1 MAPNIKQQLG
11 RLKEKRLEI
20 QEKRREERERK
31 VALGNQLGILH
42 WFGLRRTVGFAMLAG
57 FIALRIWDPP
67 TLQNLR
73 LRNFDFYQ
81 VLKPRIAALRPVVI
95 VDIDEASLTHLGQ
108 WPWPRTL
115 IAELVDKLHA
125 AGTAVIGFDIMLAEP
140 DRMSPANLAKSL
152 PQIDEATRERMK
164 SLPSNDDVLAASIA
178 KGKVVLGQASIITPT
193 KAEADLPRT
202 GLATVGGDPTPYLF
216 EFDGLLRNV
225 PVLEKAA
232 AGRGSLTLRPERDGV
247 VRRVP
252 MVMKAGGDIV
262 PALTL
267 DMLRALTGSGAV
279 LIRTDPGVGIRA
291 VAVPGLQLPTDEN
304 GQLWINFSPHDQAR
318 YISAK
323 DVMTGNFPPDR
334 FKQRLAI
341 IGTSAAG
348 LLDIKATPLESS
360 MPGVEAHAQIL
371 ENVFSQALL
380 SRPNYAAGVELVT
393 AALFGILFV
402 ILAPVVSAMT
412 MLALGLFT
420 ASAMAAGSWYFFTQQ
435 GLLFDLT
442 FPLIAIFAT
451 FATLLFINYFR
462 EQADRRRIRGAFS
475 QYISPALVEQL
486 ANSPKKLMLGGE
498 VRNMT
503 ILFSD
508 VRGFTT
514 ISESFKDNPEGL
526 TQLMNRLL
534 TPLTNSII
542 ERKGTID
549 KYIGDAI
556 MAFWNAPLDDP
567 DHEVHACAAAL
578 DMLRRIDDLNHE
590 REAEALEDG
599 KPFFPMKIGLGINT
613 GTCVVGN
620 MGSDL
625 RFDYSV
631 LGDSVNLA
639 SRLESRSK
647 EYGTPIIIGAKTA
660 EKLGDRFAVLQID
673 LITVKGKTAPE
684 RVYALLGDQTVAESA
699 EFKTVAAL
707 TGQILECYRH
717 RDWDGAEKAIDAA
730 MTLPNRYTLD
740 EIFQTYRERID
751 MFRQTPPPD
760 SWDGV
765 YAFDK
770 K

>member
-1 MAPNIKQQLG
+1 MAPNLKQQLS
-11 RLKEKRLEI
+11 RLNERRLAVR
-20 QEKRREERERK
+20 EKRRAEREEKR
-31 VALGNQLGILH
+31 ALGVHSGILH
-42 WFGLRRTVGFAMLAG
+42 WFGVRRTIGFLMLAG

-81 VLKPRIAALRPVVI
+81 VLKPREAKQRPVVI
-95 VDIDEASLTHLGQ
+95 VNIDEASLTQLGQ

-115 IAELVDKLHA
+115 IAELVDKLQK
-125 AGTAVIGFDIMLAEP
+125 AGAAVIGFDLMLAEP
-140 DRMSPANLAKSL
+140 DRMSPASVALTL
-152 PQIDEATRERMK
+152 PQIDEATREKMMAM
-164 SLPSNDDVLAASIA
+164 PSNDDVLAAAIA
-178 KGKVVLGQASIITPT
+178 RSKVVLGQASIITPT
-193 KAEADLPRT
+193 KADPDLPRT
-202 GLATVGGDPTPYLF
+202 GLAMIGGDPSPYIF
-216 EFDGLLRNV
+216 EFAGLLHNI
-225 PVLEKAA
+225 PILEKAA

-262 PALTL
+262 PALAL
-267 DMLRALTGSGAV
+267 DMLRVVTGSGAI

-304 GQLWINFSPHDQAR
+304 GQLWINFAPHDQAR

-323 DVMTGNFPPDR
+323 DVFNGNFPADR
-334 FKQRLAI
+334 FAQRLVLL
-341 IGTSAAG
+341 GTSAAG
-348 LLDIKATPLESS
+348 LLDLKATPLETA

-371 ENVFSQALL
+371 ENVLSQSLL
-380 SRPNYAAGVELVT
+380 SRPNYASGVELVA
-393 AALFGILFV
+393 AALFGIIFV
-402 ILAPVVSAMT
+402 ILAPTIGAMA
-412 MLALGLFT
+412 MLALGLLT
-420 ASAMAAGSWYFFTQQ
+420 AVAMAAGSWYFFTQQ

-475 QYISPALVEQL
+475 QYISPTLVEQL
-486 ANSPKKLMLGGE
+486 ANSPKKLVLGGE

-514 ISESFKDNPEGL
+514 ISETFKDNPQGL

-556 MAFWNAPLDDP
+556 MAFWNAPLDDT
-567 DHEVHACAAAL
+567 DHEAHACAAAL
-578 DMLRRIDDLNHE
+578 DMLQRIDNLNHE

-599 KPFFPMKIGLGINT
+599 KPFFAMNIGLGINT

-631 LGDSVNLA
+631 LGDPVNLA
-639 SRLESRSK
+639 SRLEGRSK

-660 EKLGDRFAVLQID
+660 EKIKDRFAALQID
-673 LITVKGKTAPE
+673 LITVKGKTEPE
-684 RVYALLGDQTVAESA
+684 SIYALLGDQQVADSES
-699 EFKTVAAL
+699 FRTVAAL
-707 TGQILECYRH
+707 MQEMLACYRA
-717 RDWDGAEKAIDAA
+717 RDWAGAENALQRARAAPDHFSLDAIYD
-730 MTLPNRYTLD
+730 MYH
-740 EIFQTYRERID
+740 ERIRT
-751 MFRQTPPPD
+751 FRAAPPPA
-760 SWDGV
+760 SWDRV